1 MQHWSN
7 RVDWSNVIVAMF
19 GARCGMDR
27 TAGAFCLIQSPSFK
41 SNIEVVE
48 VFYRLTSNDVMLQ
61 FTLSAVG
68 DANNSVTYNASRT
81 QDFIIM
87 QNLNI
92 SSTDVTLSMRAWR
105 FLSTR
110 TDYEEAVVE
119 SVVLFD
125 SYQQATAGM
134 FMLEVF
140 FIAFYITVVTCFV
153 FNSTVSNEFRLYMSI
168 KYPFAYILTL
178 ITYITFWRNDSSE
191 RRGPTNIASDLSY
204 TVSPAENV
212 SCSFN
217 EDSCGYKAGPCWRTM
232 GTGMQQSGMACHR
245 TVYPIEF
252 AYHFTWSSAYIIKCI
267 IYFIYY
273 EILQY

>member
-1 MQHWSN
+1 
-7 RVDWSNVIVAMF
+7 
-19 GARCGMDR
+19 MDR

-178 ITYITFWRNDSSE
+178 ITYIT
-191 RRGPTNIASDLSY
+191 L
-204 TVSPAENV
+204 
-212 SCSFN
+212 
-217 EDSCGYKAGPCWRTM
+217 
-232 GTGMQQSGMACHR
+232 
-245 TVYPIEF
+245 
-252 AYHFTWSSAYIIKCI
+252 
-267 IYFIYY
+267 
-273 EILQY
+273 